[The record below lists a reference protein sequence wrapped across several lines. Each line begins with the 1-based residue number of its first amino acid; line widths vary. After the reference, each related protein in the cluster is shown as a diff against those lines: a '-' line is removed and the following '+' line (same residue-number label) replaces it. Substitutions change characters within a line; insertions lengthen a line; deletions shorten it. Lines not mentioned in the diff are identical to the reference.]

1 MKKLLMLENYILRNL
16 IHVEKMIKEQD
27 DICMEDHYEGQRM
40 TLSDTL
46 DYIQFIKKEYN
57 DKEL

>member
-1 MKKLLMLENYILRNL
+1 MKKLLMLENWILRNL
-16 IHVEKMIKEQD
+16 IHVQKMLKEEKNKDMQN
-27 DICMEDHYEGQRM
+27 HYEGQRM

-46 DYIQFIKKEYN
+46 DHIEFLKKEYN